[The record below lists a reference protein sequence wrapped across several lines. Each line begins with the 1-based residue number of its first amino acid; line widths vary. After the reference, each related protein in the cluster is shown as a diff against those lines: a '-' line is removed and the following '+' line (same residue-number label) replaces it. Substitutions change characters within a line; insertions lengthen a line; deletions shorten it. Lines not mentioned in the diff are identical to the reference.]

1 MLSVLADHILSVC
14 GRRAS
19 RGVRFLCAW
28 SCSFSRDKQIETDL
42 ASSEIARDELA
53 CRSWFNSLASVCTL
67 GLVDRRLQ
75 NGGEQKLEGGMGGHV
90 VSVSRHTGTLFTGDA
105 PPRRH
110 AFTRRALAS
119 KSGKFCAGDRAPEQ
133 APEPTHSRELPARA
147 QSPHGP
153 DGKLLPVGSECRA
166 GSQRR
171 HFNYCGRAASTRRND

>member
-110 AFTRRALAS
+110 ALRKGQL
-119 KSGKFCAGDRAPEQ
+119 
-133 APEPTHSRELPARA
+133 LVNARV
-147 QSPHGP
+147 H
-153 DGKLLPVGSECRA
+153 
-166 GSQRR
+166 
-171 HFNYCGRAASTRRND
+171 